1 MIRVR
6 GALMGR
12 NGRSLM
18 SIVYF
23 TLAAAVLYLLSD
35 WILEWVEV
43 TAGRRFQHRSLVFF
57 GILLT
62 LAMTSFAL
70 VSYLTGNTHGG

>member
-1 MIRVR
+1 MLWFS
-6 GALMGR
+6 GALVGR

-23 TLAAAVLYLLSD
+23 TLAAVVLYLLSD
-35 WILEWVEV
+35 WILERVEV
-43 TAGRRFQHRSLVFF
+43 TAGRRFQYRSLVFF
-57 GILLT
+57 SILLT

-70 VSYLTGNTHGG
+70 ISHLTGNTLGG

>member
-6 GALMGR
+6 GAFVGR

-18 SIVYF
+18 SFVYF
-23 TLAAAVLYLLSD
+23 TLAAVVLYLLSD
-35 WILEWVEV
+35 WILERVEV
-43 TAGRRFQHRSLVFF
+43 TAGRRFQHRSLLFF
-57 GILLT
+57 SILLT

-70 VSYLTGNTHGG
+70 ISHLTGNTHGG